1 MKAFVIDPFAREITE
16 VSYEGDYTEIYKHIK
31 ADLFC
36 TVTVSDLGDTLFLD
50 DEGLFKSE
58 QKFFQWVGY
67 GQPLAGRALVLGTD
81 EEGESRD
88 CQLTLRDIENSVRWL
103 TYIR

>member
-1 MKAFVIDPFAREITE
+1 MKAFLIDPFEREITE
-16 VSYEGDYTEIYKHIK
+16 VDYQGDYHEIYYHIK

-50 DEGLFKSE
+50 DEGLFREE
-58 QKFFQWVGY
+58 QAFFQWIGY

-81 EEGESRD
+81 TEGESRD
-88 CQLTLRDIENSVRWL
+88 CMISKRDIENSVRWL
-103 TYIR
+103 TYVR